1 MYRKIG
7 ILLTASLFILAGC
20 RINTPPVITNF
31 SASPTSGGAP
41 LTVTFYASATDADDD
56 PITCTLDYGDGS
68 TKSTFSCTD
77 AAEQTH
83 TYNAGAYTATL
94 TVSDGRGGSDAR
106 SLSID
111 VTGLENACPAPSGSS
126 LGAQPLTTEK
136 EPEGMAPFDG
146 LAYKPGEL
154 LVYRGGV
161 GLQSARVVEL
171 EHELGLQALDA
182 PLTGWVRYRVP
193 AGQEAELAQ
202 QILSAGLG
210 SYVQPNYAYRL
221 LATPNDT
228 YYITYQQTQ
237 YDLMQVSQ
245 SWDLISASS
254 CNPIVAVVDSGVAYD
269 HVDLDAYVI
278 NGYDFSDSDSD
289 PYPNPGDD
297 HGTMVASIIAAE
309 TNNNQGM
316 AGTTGNRA
324 YIMPLKVF
332 PNAYSTTIAD
342 AINWA
347 VQYNAHI
354 INLSLCITDSNGA
367 CADLTD
373 SPDVAIET
381 ALQNA
386 YDNGIVSLAASGNDG
401 NSFVGYPASSQYT
414 IAVGAINDDKTR
426 ASFSNYGT
434 LLDVVAPGV
443 SVLSASIPSTTD
455 PPYLFGDGTSFA
467 TPYAA
472 GVASLYISQYYAQK
486 NALPSPSQIIS
497 CMRSA
502 AEDLGT
508 TDTGSGLVRA
518 DRMLDASNN
527 LYGCY

>member
-1 MYRKIG
+1 M
-7 ILLTASLFILAGC
+7 LVASLFVLAGC
-20 RINTPPVITNF
+20 RINTAPVITNF
-31 SASPTSGGAP
+31 SASPTSGEAP
-41 LTVTFYASATDADDD
+41 LTVTFYASASDADGD

-68 TKSTFSCTD
+68 AKSTFSC
-77 AAEQTH
+77 AGAVQQTH
-83 TYNAGAYTATL
+83 TYNAGTYTAIL
-94 TVSDGRGGSDAR
+94 TVSDGRGGSDTKT
-106 SLSID
+106 LSI
-111 VTGLENACPAPSGSS
+111 VAAGPAYACPAPSGAS
-126 LGAQPLTTEK
+126 LGAQPLAAEK
-136 EPEGMAPFDG
+136 EPEGVAPFDG

-161 GLQSARVVEL
+161 SLQSTQVAEL
-171 EHELGLQALDA
+171 EQELGLETLDA
-182 PLTGWVRYRVP
+182 PLAGWVRYRVP

-202 QILSAGLG
+202 QILAAGLG
-210 SYVQPNYAYRL
+210 SYVQPNYAYKL

-228 YYITYQQTQ
+228 YYATYQQTQ

-245 SWDLISASS
+245 SWDLIGSSS
-254 CNPIVAVVDSGVAYD
+254 CKPIVAVVDSGVAYD

-278 NGYDFSDSDSD
+278 KGYDFSDGDSD

-332 PNAYSTTIAD
+332 PNAYTTTIAN
-342 AINWA
+342 AIDWA
-347 VQYNAHI
+347 VQYDAHV
-354 INLSLCITDSNGA
+354 INLSLCLTDSSGA

-373 SPDVAIET
+373 NPDATIES

-386 YDNGIVSLAASGNDG
+386 YNNGVVSLAASGNDG

-426 ASFSNYGT
+426 ASFSNYGS

-443 SVLSASIPSTTD
+443 SVFSASIPSTTD

-472 GVASLYISQYYAQK
+472 GVASLYIGQYYAQK
-486 NALPSPSQIIS
+486 NALPSPSQISS

-518 DRMLDASNN
+518 DRMLDVSNN